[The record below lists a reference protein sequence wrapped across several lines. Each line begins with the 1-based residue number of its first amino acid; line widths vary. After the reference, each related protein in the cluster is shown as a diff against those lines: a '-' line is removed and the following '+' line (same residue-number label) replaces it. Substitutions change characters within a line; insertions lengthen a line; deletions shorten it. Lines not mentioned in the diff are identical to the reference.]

1 MNNDIQPQPVPAANS
16 QAPTSELQDLFRE
29 SFRTARPKIGHGSL
43 YPAPI
48 DSDLAV
54 VVEAIKQNQNT
65 IIVSSTA
72 TGKSTRVPL
81 ALMYCGYRVVCA
93 LPTRLA
99 TEKLSEYQA
108 FLDQSELGQEV
119 GFRTARREN
128 VGASIENLGLLNITD
143 GLMTISEMW
152 NQDWDVLIFDEAH
165 MPRKNRSLFLAWLHE
180 LRLQGDTRKVVVMS
194 ADLPAEAIAQHMGG
208 AEILRLEGKSFAITE
223 LPGDPD
229 PLRRA
234 DFVAEDARDGDT
246 VVTFVAG
253 KSEIRRLCEELAEL
267 DSSLTCLPLHA
278 ELPQAQQDH
287 AMHDFGHGIV
297 IASTDVAAQSLT
309 IPRVGHVIS
318 SGIRN
323 RIWVDEKTG
332 VEGLRKVLASKDQL
346 FQERGRAG
354 RDQPGT
360 WRNLCPKP
368 WDELEDYAPSEIL
381 NERIDMEILQC
392 AVLGYPIRSLRFFEG
407 RIPKFLIDHG
417 EKSLRTLGLFD
428 QQNQPTDLGREAA
441 RLLDTH
447 SARMILE
454 ARAIGEPELEG
465 LMIVAAGVIEA
476 GGITLWDAAQSAQPK
491 WRQFCRDD
499 GNSERSDIIAQMK
512 AYFRAS
518 KMSIAQMEAYDID
531 STAIEKISQTIAIL
545 EKNTGV
551 EAARKPPATGH
562 LEHEMTICMLAGFRD
577 RIYRA
582 GDGGKYYCENDER
595 ELDIGSVVAASLPRV
610 VVGVPFNIERVRR
623 GQTIVARKLHSAT
636 IISPEALARAG

>member
-1 MNNDIQPQPVPAANS
+1 MGDLQPSSIQL
-16 QAPTSELQDLFRE
+16 TDLFRE
-29 SFRTARPKIGHGSL
+29 SFRSARPKIGLGSL
-43 YPAPI
+43 FAAPI
-48 DSDLAV
+48 DSDLARV
-54 VVEAIKQNQNT
+54 VQAIEQNQNT

-93 LPTRLA
+93 LPTRLS
-99 TEKLSEYQA
+99 TEKLSEFQA
-108 FLDQSELGQEV
+108 HLDQSELGQEI

-128 VGASIENLGLLNITD
+128 VGAGIENLGLLNITD

-180 LRLQGDTRKVVVMS
+180 LRLQGDTRKVVLMS

-208 AEILRLEGKSFAITE
+208 AEILRLEGKSFSITE
-223 LPGDPD
+223 LPGDSD
-229 PLRRA
+229 PQRRA
-234 DFVAEDARDGDT
+234 EYVAEDARDGDT

-253 KSEIRRLCEELAEL
+253 KSEIRRLCENVAEL
-267 DSSLTCLPLHA
+267 NNNLTCLPLHA
-278 ELPQAQQDH
+278 ELPQAQQDQ

-318 SGIRN
+318 TGIRN

-346 FQERGRAG
+346 IQERGRAG

-368 WDELEDYAPSEIL
+368 WDQLEDYAPAEIL

-392 AVLGYPIRSLRFFEG
+392 AVLGYPIRSLRLFEG
-407 RIPKFLIDHG
+407 RIPKFLIEHG

-428 QQNQPTDLGREAA
+428 QNNQPTDLGREAA
-441 RLLDTH
+441 KLLDTH
-447 SARMILE
+447 TARMILE
-454 ARAIGEPELEG
+454 ARAIGEPGLES
-465 LMIVAAGVIEA
+465 LMIAAAGVIEA
-476 GGITLWDAAQSAQPK
+476 GGITLWDAAQSGRPK

-499 GNSERSDIIAQMK
+499 ERSDIIAQMK
-512 AYFRAS
+512 AFFRAR
-518 KMSIAQMEAYDID
+518 KMSISEMEAYDMD
-531 STAIEKISQTIAIL
+531 STAIEKIEQTIAIL

-551 EAARKPPATGH
+551 EAARKAPTTGH
-562 LEHEMTICMLAGFRD
+562 IEHEMTICMLAGFRD

-582 GDGGKYYCENDER
+582 GDGGKYYCENDSR
-595 ELDIGSVVAASLPRV
+595 ELDLGSVVAVASPRV
-610 VVGVPFNIERVRR
+610 VVGVPFNIEQVRR
-623 GQTIVARKLHSAT
+623 GQTVVARKLHSAT